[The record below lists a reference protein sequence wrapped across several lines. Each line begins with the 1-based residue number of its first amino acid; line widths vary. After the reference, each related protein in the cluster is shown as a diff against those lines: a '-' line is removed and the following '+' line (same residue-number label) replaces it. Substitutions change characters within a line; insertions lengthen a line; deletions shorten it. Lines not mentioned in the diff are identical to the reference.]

1 MGRRRPATI
10 ASCGGE
16 SSVCGTGFLRLFS
29 AAYDGDLQIVDSSSI
44 RVHQHASNVKRGGVQ
59 AGAVTGDVAEARCMG
74 RSRGG
79 LTTKIHALV
88 DANGLPVALKLTEG
102 QAHDG
107 RNAADMLG
115 NIGAGQILLA
125 DRAYDS
131 DGLRNELAD
140 RGAWANVKPL
150 ARRINVPVF
159 SRFLYRY
166 RNLVERFFNKLKH
179 FRAVATRFEKHDA
192 NYLALIKLAAAR
204 IWMRA
209 NESVS

>member
-1 MGRRRPATI
+1 
-10 ASCGGE
+10 
-16 SSVCGTGFLRLFS
+16 
-29 AAYDGDLQIVDSSSI
+29 
-44 RVHQHASNVKRGGVQ
+44 
-59 AGAVTGDVAEARCMG
+59 MG

-107 RNAADMLG
+107 RSAADMLG